1 MSKLAK
7 RCDLLE
13 DDSEI
18 WMKERDGL
26 TAKFKTDLDFERV
39 KYSTELELATTSL
52 NNQIEELM
60 I

>member
-13 DDSEI
+13 DDSEV